1 MYRCVYAT
9 LFGKNPN
16 TILPSLES
24 IYMDH
29 ALNIEFEMEHKDLK
43 SNQIF
48 QNVIILKDKD
58 YRVIFCFIFTNKF
71 IVKIFLFYNNNEK
84 NLILFF

>member
-1 MYRCVYAT
+1 M
-9 LFGKNPN
+9 
-16 TILPSLES
+16 SH
-24 IYMDH
+24 H

-48 QNVIILKDKD
+48 QNVIILLIDKD
-58 YRVIFCFIFTNKF
+58 YRGIFCFIFTNKF

>member
-1 MYRCVYAT
+1 M
-9 LFGKNPN
+9 
-16 TILPSLES
+16 SH
-24 IYMDH
+24 H
-29 ALNIEFEMEHKDLK
+29 ALNIEFEMEHTDLK

-48 QNVIILKDKD
+48 QNVIILLIDKD
-58 YRVIFCFIFTNKF
+58 YRGIFCFIFTNKF